1 MYSKYLENQAV
12 SITTFHGHQSMEN
25 YVARMKVSY
34 AFVKTY
40 DQLIRTWMPPNKREL
55 GLE

>member
-40 DQLIRTWMPPNKREL
+40 DQLIKTWMPPNKREL